1 MRTMTSRLAQ
11 THCVEVRTHAGHS
24 YKSHSVRAHR
34 IAKLRGE

>member
-1 MRTMTSRLAQ
+1 MRTIDVRWAPA
-11 THCVEVRTHAGHS
+11 HCVEVRTHAGHS